1 VPGVDSMTRSAKIFA
16 GAYFLGCC
24 SLMLLASL
32 APGGKGPV
40 AVFAKPWGKP
50 AMEVIAGAEG
60 QIIFIRDGTWVALT
74 ESPDPQ
80 FIDRL
85 YRAGAGFVASTAVA
99 YACARWSGVS
109 LEKSI

>member
-1 VPGVDSMTRSAKIFA
+1 MSRSAKVFA

-24 SLMLLASL
+24 VVMLLASL
-32 APGGKGPV
+32 TPSGKGPV

-50 AMEVIAGAEG
+50 ALEVIAGADG
-60 QIIFIRDGTWVALT
+60 RIIFVRDGVWVALT
-74 ESPDPQ
+74 ESSDQQ

>member
-1 VPGVDSMTRSAKIFA
+1 MSRSAKIFA

-24 SLMLLASL
+24 FLMLLGSL
-32 APGGKGPV
+32 TPSGSGPV

-50 AMEVIAGAEG
+50 ALEVIAGADG
-60 QIIFIRDGTWVALT
+60 QIIFVRDGIWVALT
-74 ESPDPQ
+74 DASDQQ

-85 YRAGAGFVASTAVA
+85 YRAGAGFVASATVA
-99 YACARWSGVS
+99 YACASWSGVS